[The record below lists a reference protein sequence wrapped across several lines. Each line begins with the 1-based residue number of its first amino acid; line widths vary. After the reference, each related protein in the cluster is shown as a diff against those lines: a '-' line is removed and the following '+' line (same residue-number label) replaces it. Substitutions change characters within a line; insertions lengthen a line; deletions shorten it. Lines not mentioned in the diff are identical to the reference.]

1 MKTKLKGVSY
11 AKWGYIFS
19 IPFIVTFLIFSLYPT
34 FYTLLLGFTDCVGL
48 NNTEWK
54 FLENPFDNFKTI
66 FENNSFKKS
75 LKNTVL
81 IWVLNFTPQITMA
94 LLLSAIFTS
103 HRNEIKGKGFFKVV
117 FYMPNIITAASV
129 AILFNALFSYP
140 IGPVNDIIVSVGEFL
155 HKINLIDEPY
165 KEYNFFV
172 DKVAAKIIVAFIQ
185 FLTWYGNTMIVLIS
199 GILGISP
206 DIYEAAEIDGANG
219 WQTFFKITV
228 PNLKTVLLYTLIT
241 SLVGGLNMYD
251 IPKLFLEGGPDNSTL
266 TTSVF
271 IYNQAFSGSYLFNRA
286 SAASM
291 ILFVLIGILSAVLF
305 WIMRDKDEAREN
317 KERKAAMREAKKK
330 GAMNKWQ

>member
-19 IPFIVTFLIFSLYPT
+19 IPFIVIFLIFSLYPT
-34 FYTLLLGFTDCVGL
+34 IYTTILGFTDCVGL
-48 NNTEWK
+48 NNTNWK
-54 FLENPFDNFKTI
+54 FLDDPLANFKTI
-66 FENNSFKKS
+66 LDNQSFKTS

-94 LLLSAIFTS
+94 LLLAAVFTS

-129 AILFNALFSYP
+129 AILFNALFAYP
-140 IGPVNDIIVSVGEFL
+140 IGPINDLLVSCGFRDEAFNFL
-155 HKINLIDEPY
+155 VY
-165 KEYNFFV
+165 KTPSQL
-172 DKVAAKIIVAFIQ
+172 IVAFIQ

-206 DIYEAAEIDGANG
+206 DIYEAAEIDGSSG
-219 WQTFFKITV
+219 WQTFWKITV

-251 IPKLFLEGGPDNSTL
+251 IPKLFNEGGPDSATL

-271 IYNQAFSGSYLFNRA
+271 IYNQAFSGRYLYNRA
-286 SAASM
+286 AAASM
-291 ILFVLIGILSAVLF
+291 VLFVLIAALSGVLF
-305 WIMRDKDEAREN
+305 WIMRDKDEARIN
-317 KERKAAMREAKKK
+317 KERKAAIREAKKK
-330 GAMNKWQ
+330 GEMNKWQ